1 MHKPQ
6 GGTEILYDNL
16 AKRIDLSGVNLIK
29 SVCAFELLH
38 PNKPNILWQHL
49 SYDQDNVRLLANP
62 EYVKRLDAIVFVSHW
77 QHEQFRKRF
86 NLPGEKC
93 HVIQN
98 AVNPYLNL
106 SKPKGKIRLIYTS
119 TPWRGLEVLAK
130 AYKKLNRD
138 DVELVVY
145 SGTSIYGQ
153 SFYEQEHPKYIP
165 IYNELMEAGAIHHE
179 YASNDEVRKA
189 LQEAHILAYPNIWEE
204 TSCLAAIEALMTG
217 CKVVTTN
224 FGALYETCGTW
235 ADYVT
240 LDSNLVDRYA
250 DALNKAIDTFWEQG
264 TQDKL
269 ADQVAY
275 YQKYWTWDSRIKQ
288 WEQLIDSCK
297 LCTQVQAA

>member
-1 MHKPQ
+1 MHKAQ

-16 AKRIDLSGVNLIK
+16 ASRIDLTGVNLIK
-29 SVCAFELLH
+29 SVCAFELLD
-38 PNKPNILWQHL
+38 PNKPNILWEHL

-77 QHEQFRKRF
+77 QHENFRKRF

-98 AVNPYLNL
+98 AINPYLNL
-106 SKPKGKIRLIYTS
+106 SKPQGKIRLIYTS

-130 AYKKLNRD
+130 AYKKLNRN

-145 SGTSIYGQ
+145 SGTSIYGHQ
-153 SFYEQEHPKYIP
+153 FYEQEHQKFIP
-165 IYNELMEAGAIHHE
+165 IYNELMESGAIHHE
-179 YASNDEVRKA
+179 YAPNHEVRKA

-204 TSCLAAIEALMTG
+204 TSCLAAMEALMTG

-224 FGALYETCGTW
+224 FGALYETCGIW
-235 ADYVT
+235 ADYVP

-250 DALNKAIDTFWEQG
+250 DTLNRAIDSFWEKE

-269 ADQVAY
+269 SDQAIH
-275 YQKYWTWDSRIKQ
+275 YQKYWTWDYRIKQ
-288 WEQLIDSCK
+288 WERLIDSFK
-297 LCTQVQAA
+297 LSKQVQAA